1 MTSMFH
7 TVLVANRGE
16 IAVRIIATLKALG
29 IRAVAVYSDADDG
42 APHVA
47 AADVAV
53 RLGPARASES
63 YLDVAAIVA
72 AARATGAQAVH
83 PGYGFGSE
91 SPALARA
98 CAEAGLVFI
107 GPPVAALEAMGDKI
121 RAKELA
127 RAAGVPVIDGVAEPP
142 SATPAGTGAGPGD
155 GAGRAPGA
163 GAAGTGDGAGRAPG
177 AGAAG
182 TGESPR
188 DAALVEACAPLGFPL
203 LVKPSAGGGGK
214 GMVRAD
220 AAAAL
225 PQAIASARRVAAAA
239 FGDDTLLVE
248 RFVPAPR
255 HIEVQVLA
263 DSHGQLLAVG
273 ERDCSLQRRHQKVIE
288 EAPAILLDESTRGR
302 LAVAARAVA
311 ASVDYR
317 GAGTVEFL
325 VSAEDPASF
334 FFLEMN
340 TRLQVEHPVTEE
352 TLGLDLVA
360 WQLRIA
366 AGEPLDLTP
375 EDLRPRGHAI
385 EARVY
390 AERPEDGF
398 LPATGTVQHA
408 SWPAGV
414 RVDAGISTG
423 TQVSAHYDPM
433 LAKIIAIGADRTQA
447 LARLDAALAETVLLG
462 VPTNVDYLRRV
473 LATDQVR
480 TGTADTTF
488 LDGLS
493 ARRAETDGAGD
504 AREPAHPEGTPVADA
519 PPEEILIAAA
529 LLRHAGRWTG
539 TLWTQ
544 PSGWRIGATEGPRYE
559 FETATGSVA
568 VVIDGPP
575 EAATARLVTAE
586 PDADEDTTARPQ
598 HPPRRVSLLPRP
610 GSAVEHLLRIDGTM
624 ARLHATSTE
633 EEVWLHTAGRTHRL
647 RDARPVTARS
657 STTAA
662 AGDGQVRSPM
672 PGTVV
677 AVHQGGAAVVAAD
690 DLLVTVEAM
699 KMEYQVRAGIPG
711 RIEWEA
717 SVGDQVAADQV
728 LATIHPDG
736 PQDHPG

>member
-1 MTSMFH
+1 MTFH

-16 IAVRIIATLKALG
+16 IAVRIIRTLRALA
-29 IRAVAVYSDADDG
+29 IRSVAVYSDADDG

-83 PGYGFGSE
+83 PGYGFLAE

-98 CAEAGLVFI
+98 CAEAGVVFV
-107 GPPVAALEAMGDKI
+107 GPSVAALEAMGDKI
-121 RAKELA
+121 RAKEIA
-127 RAAGVPVIDGVAEPP
+127 RSAGVPVIDGVAEPP
-142 SATPAGTGAGPGD
+142 SSRCVGTGAGSGSGMPA
-155 GAGRAPGA
+155 GAGVQH
-163 GAAGTGDGAGRAPG
+163 
-177 AGAAG
+177 
-182 TGESPR
+182 R
-188 DAALVEACAPLGFPL
+188 DAALVEACQDLGFPL

-220 AAAAL
+220 AAADL
-225 PQAIASARRVAAAA
+225 PEAIASARRVATAA
-239 FGDDTLLVE
+239 FGADTLLVE

-263 DSHGQLLAVG
+263 DAHGHVLAVG

-288 EAPAILLDESTRGR
+288 EAPATLLDETTRTS
-302 LAVAARAVA
+302 LAEAACAVAANVA
-311 ASVDYR
+311 YT

-325 VSAEDPASF
+325 VSAADPTSF

-352 TLGLDLVA
+352 SLGRDLVA

-366 AGEPLDLTP
+366 AGDPLDLTAA
-375 EDLRPRGHAI
+375 DLRPGGHAI

-390 AERPEDGF
+390 AERPEEGF
-398 LPATGTVQHA
+398 LPATGTVQHV

-414 RVDAGISTG
+414 RVDAGIAAG
-423 TQVSAHYDPM
+423 TPVSAHYDPM
-433 LAKIIAIGADRTQA
+433 LAKIIVTGADRTEA
-447 LARLDAALAETVLLG
+447 LIRLDSALAETVLLG
-462 VPTNVDYLRRV
+462 VPTNLDYLRRV
-473 LATDQVR
+473 LATAQVR

-488 LDGLS
+488 LDHL
-493 ARRAETDGAGD
+493 A
-504 AREPAHPEGTPVADA
+504 PEQAAP
-519 PPEEILIAAA
+519 PPEETLIAAA
-529 LLRHAGRWTG
+529 LLRHAERWDT
-539 TLWTQ
+539 TLWCQ
-544 PSGWRIGATEGPRYE
+544 PSGWRVGATEPPRYE
-559 FETATGSVA
+559 FETATDPVA
-568 VVIDGPP
+568 VTVDGPP
-575 EAATARLVTAE
+575 EAATAQVL
-586 PDADEDTTARPQ
+586 PS
-598 HPPRRVSLLPRP
+598 HPVRQVSLLPRP
-610 GSAVEHLLRIDGTM
+610 GSAVVHLLCIDGLT
-624 ARLHATSTE
+624 ATLHATSTE
-633 EEVWLHTAGRTHRL
+633 EEVWLHTGGRTHHLVAAGRQ
-647 RDARPVTARS
+647 TARTS
-657 STTAA
+657 AASA

-677 AVHQGGAAVVAAD
+677 AVHTPGEAAVAAD

-699 KMEYQVRAGIPG
+699 KMEYQVRAAIPG